1 MNKIFTIAAL
11 ATGLSTSAMA
21 LELDTAWTKGGGL
34 SFIGSLTQYHQW
46 VAGGKDNVAIVG
58 VLNYHTNYAKGNN
71 AWDNKLDLAYGS
83 VKTGDLRDKS
93 INDWSK
99 AEDRLELNSKY
110 GYKSS
115 KNWFYSVLF
124 NARTQFDA
132 GIDPETKVLT
142 SQLLAPGYFTLALGM
157 DYKPNKIVSVFLS
170 PLTGRVTV
178 VQRQFLADAG
188 AFGVKAATYD
198 ANGVL
203 ITPGKNARFEL
214 GALVRASVVGLTV
227 MDNITLDTDLSLF
240 SNYLQNPTRVDV
252 NWNLL
257 FNMRVNKYI
266 NVRFSTNMIYD
277 DDINVKQT
285 FYKEGKVNGEYK
297 VDYHPGI
304 QIKNI
309 LGVGIAYKLK

>member
-1 MNKIFTIAAL
+1 MNKIFTIAVL
-11 ATGLSTSAMA
+11 ATGLSIQVMA
-21 LELDTAWTKGGGL
+21 LELDSAWSKGGGL
-34 SFIGSLTQYHQW
+34 SFTGNLTQYHQW
-46 VAGGKDNVAIVG
+46 VAGGKDNVAIIG
-58 VLNYHTNYAKGNN
+58 VLNYHANYAKGNV
-71 AWDNKLDLAYGS
+71 AWDNKLDVAYGS
-83 VKTGDLRDKS
+83 IKTGDLRDKS
-93 INDWSK
+93 MNDWTK

-115 KNWFYSVLF
+115 KNWFYSALF

-157 DYKPNKIVSVFLS
+157 DYKPNKVFSMFLS
-170 PLTGRVTV
+170 PLSGRVTV

-198 ANGVL
+198 ANG
-203 ITPGKNARFEL
+203 IMTAKGKNSRFEL

-240 SNYLQNPTRVDV
+240 SNYLNNPTRVDV

-257 FNMRVNKYI
+257 FNMKVNKYI

-285 FYKEGKVNGEYK
+285 FYKEGKVNGAYK
-297 VDYHPGI
+297 VDYHPGL
-304 QIKNI
+304 QMKNI
-309 LGVGIAYKLK
+309 LGVGIAYKLN

>member
-1 MNKIFTIAAL
+1 MNKIFTIAVL
-11 ATGLSTSAMA
+11 ATGLSIQVMA
-21 LELDTAWTKGGGL
+21 LELDSAWSKGGGL
-34 SFIGSLTQYHQW
+34 SFTGNLTQYHQW
-46 VAGGKDNVAIVG
+46 VAGGKDNVAIIG
-58 VLNYHTNYAKGNN
+58 VLNYHANYAKGNV
-71 AWDNKLDLAYGS
+71 AWDNKLDVAYGS
-83 VKTGDLRDKS
+83 IKTGDLRDKS
-93 INDWSK
+93 INDWTK

-115 KNWFYSVLF
+115 KNWFYSALF

-157 DYKPNKIVSVFLS
+157 DYKPNKVFSMFLS
-170 PLTGRVTV
+170 PLSGRVTV

-198 ANGVL
+198 ANG
-203 ITPGKNARFEL
+203 IMTAKGKNSRFEL

-240 SNYLQNPTRVDV
+240 SNYLNNPTRVDV

-257 FNMRVNKYI
+257 FNMKVNKYI

-285 FYKEGKVNGEYK
+285 FYKEGKVNGAYK
-297 VDYHPGI
+297 VDYHPGL
-304 QIKNI
+304 QMKNI
-309 LGVGIAYKLK
+309 LGVGIAYKLN